1 MQGFVLHKRRFKETS
16 LIVEFLT
23 LERGR
28 IATIVKGALRAK
40 SKVGNSLQHSMRLE
54 LDVIGKSNLP
64 TLTRVEVIEH
74 FPNLRGLKAFTLLY
88 VNELI
93 IKCFGENDPI
103 KDVYHNYAEL
113 QRTLGGAGDYQSALR
128 YFELTI
134 FEAMGVQPELNI
146 TADTMT
152 SVSDSET
159 YFFKPSIGILEN
171 NFEGDSL
178 KVHGETLCLL
188 SKKAELNGRAVK
200 EAKLLAQAIVRHHL
214 DGQELMVRRLIG
226 K

>member
-1 MQGFVLHKRRFKETS
+1 MEGFVLHKRRFKETS

-40 SKVGNSLQHSMRLE
+40 SKFGNSLQHSMRLE
-54 LDVIGKSNLP
+54 LDVIGKSSLP

-93 IKCFGENDPI
+93 IKFFGENDPI
-103 KDVYHNYAEL
+103 KAVYHNYTEL
-113 QRTLGGAGDYQSALR
+113 QRTLGSTGDYKSALR

-146 TADTMT
+146 TADTT
-152 SVSDSET
+152 TCVSDSKT

-171 NFEGDSL
+171 NLEGDSM
-178 KVHGETLCLL
+178 KIHGETLCLL
-188 SKKAELNGRAVK
+188 AKKAELDGRAAK
-200 EAKLLAQAIVRHHL
+200 EAKLLAQAILRQHL

>member
-1 MQGFVLHKRRFKETS
+1 MEGFVLHKRRFKETS

-28 IATIVKGALRAK
+28 IVSIVKGALRAK
-40 SKVGNSLQHSMRLE
+40 SKFGNSLQHSMRLE

-93 IKCFGENDPI
+93 IKFFGENDPI
-103 KDVYHNYAEL
+103 KGVYHNYTEL
-113 QRTLGGAGDYQSALR
+113 QRTLGSTGDYQSALR

-134 FEAMGVQPELNI
+134 FEAMGVQPELHI

-178 KVHGETLCLL
+178 RVHGETLCLL
-188 SKKAELNGRAVK
+188 SKKAELNGRARK
-200 EAKLLAQAIVRHHL
+200 EAKLLTQAIVRHHL

>member
-74 FPNLRGLKAFTLLY
+74 FPNLKGLKAFTLLY

-93 IKCFGENDPI
+93 IKFFGENDPI
-103 KDVYHNYAEL
+103 KDVYRNYAEL
-113 QRTLGGAGDYQSALR
+113 QRTLGGTGDYQSALR

-134 FEAMGVQPELNI
+134 FEAMGVQPAER
-146 TADTMT
+146 
-152 SVSDSET
+152 
-159 YFFKPSIGILEN
+159 G
-171 NFEGDSL
+171 G
-178 KVHGETLCLL
+178 VHAVAAWGVVRGAV
-188 SKKAELNGRAVK
+188 AEQPAARARVAMMPK
-200 EAKLLAQAIVRHHL
+200 IAR
-214 DGQELMVRRLIG
+214 
-226 K
+226 